1 LIHSVEY
8 NTVKVHE
15 IGEHQLLKRLHQF
28 CPATT
33 IGDDAA
39 VIPHPTDTAVVITT
53 DLLIDGVHFSR
64 QTTSAEDVGWRA
76 TAANLSDLAAMGAS
90 PLGLTVGLGLT
101 SDTEVTWIEQV
112 YQGMRQCLQ
121 KHGGEI
127 FGGDVVRS
135 PVNTLAITALG
146 EVAPQQTLLRSA
158 AQPGDA
164 IVITGYHGAS
174 RAGLEILLHPE
185 IGQHLTSSQRQ
196 SLIKAHQRPH
206 PRFDVLPLLW
216 EVLPS
221 DLQRHYAGMDSS
233 DGLADAIVQ
242 ICQSSQVGALVN
254 RQKIP
259 ILEAL
264 PQLVSPQQSLE
275 WVLYGGEDFELVL
288 CLPKDAAQQL
298 TAQLGAGAAIVGEI
312 TEREEIWLVNDT
324 HSDEKRKLTQTQG
337 FQHF

>member
-1 LIHSVEY
+1 M
-8 NTVKVHE
+8 KVHE

-28 CPATT
+28 CPAAT

-39 VIPHPTDTAVVITT
+39 VIPCSTDTAVVITT
-53 DLLIDGVHFSR
+53 DLLVDGVHFSR

-90 PLGLTVGLGLT
+90 PLGITVGLGLT
-101 SDTEVTWIEQV
+101 GDTEVAWIEQV

-127 FGGDVVRS
+127 LGGDVVRS

-146 EVAPQQTLLRSA
+146 EVKPEKTLLRSA

-185 IGQHLTSSQRQ
+185 IGQHLEPVPQKL
-196 SLIKAHQRPH
+196 LIEAHQRPT
-206 PRFDVLPLLW
+206 PRFDVLPLLG

-242 ICQSSQVGALVN
+242 ICQASQVGALVN

-259 ILEAL
+259 ILGTL
-264 PQLVSPQQSLE
+264 TQLVSSEQALE
-275 WVLYGGEDFELVL
+275 WVLYGGEDFELIL

-298 TAQLGAGAAIVGEI
+298 TARLGAGAAIIGEI
-312 TEREEIWLVNDT
+312 TEDSETWLVNDT
-324 HSDEKRKLTQTQG
+324 HSGEKRKLTQTQG